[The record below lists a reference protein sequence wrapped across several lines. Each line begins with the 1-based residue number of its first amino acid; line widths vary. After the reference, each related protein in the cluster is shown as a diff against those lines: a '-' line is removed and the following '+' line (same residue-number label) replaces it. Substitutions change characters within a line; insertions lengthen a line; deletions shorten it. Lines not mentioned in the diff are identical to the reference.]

1 MHATKRC
8 NNNNTKIKD
17 TTTMIRG
24 GSSSD
29 SIDHS
34 LGLGPHLVGKS
45 IDIHGRNLEI
55 CKQLGEGGFSFV
67 YLVRSTN
74 SSSSI
79 SIEHENAAAA
89 AAAAAAANN
98 INNSTPASM
107 SSNHNNSGSS
117 SSSQQQNQQ
126 TTSSTDSGNRRQTN
140 PSPRPPLIGGSGSS
154 SSGSGSGSNNSNNT
168 PMVLKITSVYNNA
181 QRLMAEKEA
190 KLLQMLSHPSIIQI
204 YDHGFREEAQA
215 TTSGGSGG
223 GSDAPQLAQHVVMD
237 NEAAS
242 NRNTNTNNTSSSTS
256 AKINSNNS
264 QMMMKSAQ
272 HLILMEY
279 CEGGTAFDAIKRM
292 RLSSMTSP
300 ASNTSL
306 TPTRGLSTNST
317 TTTSTSQRF
326 DLPSLVISFGQI
338 CNAVSYLHAQRPPII
353 HRDLKPV
360 NFLIKKGGAYKLCDF
375 GSAVIGHTDL
385 RTPENRRKA
394 EEIVNKTTTQMFR
407 APEMVDLY
415 MSKRLTQSTD
425 VWALGCCLY
434 SLAFLRDCFEE
445 GSNLAILSRKYKIP
459 EDNPYGDGL
468 VDLIDR
474 MLALDCKERADMSE
488 VIMCLSALY
497 SNRPLPQRKY
507 ATKTREEMTTVRMGA
522 YRTDGQGIRHEKDPV
537 KNWKMGEAKK
547 LDPNS
552 AAAKRKKASEGHK
565 QYNSSSISSNNNN
578 SIGSS
583 VEIISEH
590 GGGEG
595 GQHQNNM
602 TKSSSPPSLAEDSF
616 HNFASFERVF
626 DNQCM
631 DHQFHENTNTDESAT
646 SLLDD
651 TFNSTFEEQC
661 QISTAP
667 SSSPPPSATT
677 VGDGKNV
684 NGYAAEDTNFEVMF
698 HENLATSS
706 SSLEIIPSPT
716 NFQLSP
722 SRRGWNVSSNAPGS
736 FPQLLSS
743 TTSGGVD
750 SIHNEASNSNTK
762 KKRGLFSSIRG
773 KK

>member
-1 MHATKRC
+1 
-8 NNNNTKIKD
+8 
-17 TTTMIRG
+17 MIRG
-24 GSSSD
+24 GSSSE
-29 SIDHS
+29 SIDHG

-45 IDIHGRNLEI
+45 IEIHGRNLEI

-74 SSSSI
+74 HCSSSLGSGI
-79 SIEHENAAAA
+79 DNAGAGHGENAAAA
-89 AAAAAAANN
+89 TNGTPTSNIHSAA
-98 INNSTPASM
+98 SL
-107 SSNHNNSGSS
+107 SSHQQPSLSDSS
-117 SSSQQQNQQ
+117 KH
-126 TTSSTDSGNRRQTN
+126 RRQTN
-140 PSPRPPLIGGSGSS
+140 PSPRPPLVGGGGGGSS
-154 SSGSGSGSNNSNNT
+154 SGGSNNSTST
-168 PMVLKITSVYNNA
+168 PMVLKITSVHNNS

-190 KLLQMLSHPSIIQI
+190 KLLQMLSHPSIIQV
-204 YDHGFREEAQA
+204 YDHGFREDSQYN
-215 TTSGGSGG
+215 TSGGGI
-223 GSDAPQLAQHVVMD
+223 DDHRTLPQHVMD
-237 NEAAS
+237 KDSSNGNANTINAS
-242 NRNTNTNNTSSSTS
+242 NNISTTKINTNSLP
-256 AKINSNNS
+256 I
-264 QMMMKSAQ
+264 MMKSAQ

-292 RLSSMTSP
+292 RLS
-300 ASNTSL
+300 ASSTSL
-306 TPTRGLSTNST
+306 TPTRGLSNTNTTNKNST
-317 TTTSTSQRF
+317 TSSDRF

-394 EEIVNKTTTQMFR
+394 EEVVNKTTTQMFR

-507 ATKTREEMTTVRMGA
+507 ATKNRDETTTVRLGA
-522 YRTDGQGIRHEKDPV
+522 FRTDGQGIRPDHPNDTGK
-537 KNWKMGEAKK
+537 KNWKLGEAKK

-552 AAAKRKKASEGHK
+552 AAAKRKKASEVQK
-565 QYNSSSISSNNNN
+565 QSNNLNTTTSSSIAFSKEIFDNGGEVVGQPQNN
-578 SIGSS
+578 SKTTS
-583 VEIISEH
+583 
-590 GGGEG
+590 
-595 GQHQNNM
+595 
-602 TKSSSPPSLAEDSF
+602 SSSPPSLEDNF
-616 HNFASFERVF
+616 HNFASFERIF
-626 DNQCM
+626 DDNQGTM
-631 DHQFHENTNTDESAT
+631 EQFHDLNTTDESAATT
-646 SLLDD
+646 SLLED
-651 TFNSTFEEQC
+651 TFDSNLFEEQC
-661 QISTAP
+661 QISVAP
-667 SSSPPPSATT
+667 SSSPSPSKPLAAT
-677 VGDGKNV
+677 GV
-684 NGYAAEDTNFEVMF
+684 NGYTAEDANFEVMF
-698 HENLATSS
+698 QDTNATSLS
-706 SSLEIIPSPT
+706 SPLAILQSTT
-716 NFQLSP
+716 NHQNNSP
-722 SRRGWNVSSNAPGS
+722 SRRWNMSNNAPGS
-736 FPQLLSS
+736 FPQLLP
-743 TTSGGVD
+743 TTSSSGGADTIQQQKASD
-750 SIHNEASNSNTK
+750 SNNSTK
-762 KKRGLFSSIRG
+762 KKRGLFGSIRG